1 MHIVHY
7 NKIYGS
13 LGAAL
18 DKEDGLAVLAFFF
31 IVRII
36 IKSILN
42 KSENAT
48 PDLFAIYIQNYADEE
63 YK

>member
-7 NKIYGS
+7 NTKYGS

-31 IVRII
+31 IVRTYY
-36 IKSILN
+36 L
-42 KSENAT
+42 T
-48 PDLFAIYIQNYADEE
+48 
-63 YK
+63 